1 MNAADGLTAWNN
13 DAADEQ
19 YLGCMEYT
27 SERRTLDA
35 WTEAHR
41 ISPTQSEGALVIPRV
56 QAGGDRPHS
65 E

>member
-1 MNAADGLTAWNN
+1 MIPADAH
-13 DAADEQ
+13 
-19 YLGCMEYT
+19 YLGYMEYT

-41 ISPTQSEGALVIPRV
+41 ISPIQSEGALVIPRV
-56 QAGGDRPHS
+56 QAGGDCPDS